1 MNRESKSSIII
12 QLGDREISFTPEEA
26 KKVYQELG
34 ILFGEQQQMQK
45 EYVWYPMPIPYNPLP
60 QDYNPYVAPYW
71 IITSTTNCF

>member
-34 ILFGEQQQMQK
+34 ILFGEQQQQMQK
-45 EYVWYPMPIPYNPLP
+45 EYVWYPMPIPYNPPP
-60 QDYNPYVAPYW
+60 QDYNPYVVPYW
-71 IITSTTNCF
+71 ITSTTNCF